1 MEITISLSVSD
12 LERIKNTLG
21 ITGYDDIHEAIID
34 AFNLELDESER
45 LCDKN
50 ELIYGV
56 RSYEVK

>member
-21 ITGYDDIHEAIID
+21 ITEYDDIHEAIID
-34 AFNLELDESER
+34 AFNLELDESEG